1 VAAKYNP
8 DAAIKAARAYVGCQ
22 WRHRGRSKFGID
34 CIGLMVK
41 AMQAGG
47 ITMQDRLDY
56 GREPWNDGLERE
68 LNNHFG
74 EPVNTA
80 PQAGDI
86 ALIHLPNHPAPS
98 HIGLIGERDGRLT
111 LIHSAS
117 ELNVCEHGLN
127 EDWLNCIV
135 ARYRP

>member
-1 VAAKYNP
+1 VAHKYSPN
-8 DAAIKAARAYVGCQ
+8 AAIDCARAYVGCK

-47 ITMQDRLDY
+47 IVMRDRVDY
-56 GREPWNDGLERE
+56 GREPWNDGLEKE
-68 LNNHFG
+68 LLNHFG
-74 EPVNTA
+74 EAVNH
-80 PQAGDI
+80 PPKAGDI
-86 ALIHLPNHPAPS
+86 ALILMPNNPAPS
-98 HIGLIGERDGRLT
+98 HIGLIGELNGRLT

-117 ELNVCEHGLN
+117 ELNVCEHDLS
-127 EDWLNCIV
+127 EDWLKRIV